1 MLMPFFVW
9 GNIRKR
15 VGIMLISGYK
25 ISFAYS
31 EKVILKETNFVI
43 KEYDRIGIIGPNGA
57 GKTTL
62 VEIIAGYQ
70 KCDSGKLE
78 KGRQNLQVSY
88 LKQVTK
94 KGEYDDVFTDNQASA
109 FLSDT
114 KKLNLDTV
122 TKWSDVRF
130 ENLSGGERTKVELAK
145 VFNERGQL
153 LILDEP
159 TNNLDQKGIMWLIEQ
174 IQRYKGAVIVI
185 SHDRYFLDQVVNK
198 VFAIEKQKIHQYD
211 GTYSDY
217 QKEKARRNKAYVN
230 QYEKEKKEQQK
241 IDLQIAK
248 LREWSDKAHRQA
260 GKGGTLSENRQ
271 AGLKEFERVKAKK
284 RDKQVKSREKRLLK
298 LKTEGLEKLEN
309 DNDVVLISKK
319 VGEKMG
325 KVVLEV
331 DSVTK
336 RFHDKILFSDVS
348 FYIKR
353 GEKIG
358 VIGDNGVGK
367 STLIRCLLN
376 QEKVDRGNIFMSP
389 SQKVG
394 YLSQDIL
401 DFDDTKTIMQ
411 LLKKDQMI
419 NQSEARMALAQI
431 GLTNEYINKKIGT
444 LSFGE
449 KMRLKLV
456 LLLLVQSTFLILDE
470 PTNHL
475 DIESREQLEKMLKA
489 YTGTIFIVSH
499 DRYLIENVCDKTLV
513 FEKGTIK
520 RFESGMQNIK
530 LIQKSE
536 ETGISESDKML
547 IEFQI
552 TKLLSELSQL
562 DVESKLYQEVQN
574 KLERLYQKKRE
585 L

>member
-1 MLMPFFVW
+1 
-9 GNIRKR
+9 
-15 VGIMLISGYK
+15 MLISGYK

-31 EKVILKETNFVI
+31 EKTILDETSFVI
-43 KEYDRIGIIGPNGA
+43 EEYDRIGIIGPNGA

-62 VEIIAGYQ
+62 AEIIAGYQ

-94 KGEYDDVFTDNQASA
+94 NGDYEEVFTGNHISA
-109 FLSDT
+109 FLNDT
-114 KKLNLDTV
+114 KRLNLDSV
-122 TKWSDVRF
+122 LKWNDIRF
-130 ENLSGGERTKVELAK
+130 ENMSGGERTKVELAR
-145 VFNERGQL
+145 VFNERAQL

-159 TNNLDQKGIMWLIEQ
+159 TNNLDQKGIAWLIEQ
-174 IQRYKGAVIVI
+174 IQRYQGAVIVI

-198 VFAIEKQKIHQYD
+198 IFAIEKQKIQQYD

-217 QKEKARRNKAYVN
+217 QKEKGRREKAYVN
-230 QYEKEKKEQQK
+230 QYEKEKKEQRKVDQ
-241 IDLQIAK
+241 QIAK

-271 AGLKEFERVKAKK
+271 AGLKEFERLKAKK

-298 LKTEGLEKLEN
+298 LKTEGLEKLKN
-309 DNDVVLISKK
+309 DNDVILIAKSSS
-319 VGEKMG
+319 EKLG

-331 DSVTK
+331 NGISK
-336 RFHDKILFSDVS
+336 SFHDKILFSDVS

-367 STLIRCLLN
+367 STFIRCLLN
-376 QEKVDRGNIFMSP
+376 QEKVDQGSIFISP
-389 SQKVG
+389 SQNVG

-401 DFDDTKTIMQ
+401 DFDDTQTINQ
-411 LLKKDQMI
+411 LLKKDQTL

-431 GLTNEYINKKIGT
+431 GLTNEYIDKKIAT

-456 LLLLVQSTFLILDE
+456 LLLLAQSTFLILDE

-475 DIESREQLEKMLKA
+475 DIESRKQLEKMLQA
-489 YTGTIFIVSH
+489 YGGTIFIVSH
-499 DRYLIENVCDKTLV
+499 DRYLIENVCDKMLI
-513 FEKGTIK
+513 FKDGTIK
-520 RFESGMQNIK
+520 RFESGVQDIQSTQK
-530 LIQKSE
+530 LEKSSAFE
-536 ETGISESDKML
+536 NDKRL

-562 DVESKLYQEVQN
+562 DVESKMYCELQN
-574 KLERLYQKKRE
+574 KLMKLYEIKKT
-585 L
+585 